1 MGSKRVSKDMKA
13 RVKPTETLNERGNL
27 AAEPGSRDWAIAM
40 RLEILSLL
48 ADNESSAK
56 HLRMTVLDMQER
68 HGYKHLFRENGKPFL
83 TFEEFCVERQPF
95 GLGYESRVI
104 QHIIE
109 EREDI
114 QARAQRAEPLLD
126 DGGDRRSPRFQIDN
140 VKLKGG
146 NSSEYLLR
154 KLAREAKGDPVAAA
168 VLDRV
173 KRGEYKSVRAAA
185 IDAGIVK
192 PDTPLV
198 LLKRAWARASQREQ
212 KEFIEWT
219 GREIAA

>member
-1 MGSKRVSKDMKA
+1 MKPQ
-13 RVKPTETLNERGNL
+13 RKPVQTLNDRGNL

-40 RLEILSLL
+40 RLEILGLL
-48 ADNESSAK
+48 ADNESSAR

-109 EREDI
+109 ERENI
-114 QARAQRAEPLLD
+114 QARAQRAEPLLSHGRPKSKD
-126 DGGDRRSPRFQIDN
+126 
-140 VKLKGG
+140 KGSNITFSRG
-146 NSSEYLLR
+146 TSSEYLLR
-154 KLAREAKGDPVAAA
+154 KLAREAEGDPVAAA

-173 KRGEYKSVRAAA
+173 KHGEYKSVRAAA

-198 LLKRAWARASQREQ
+198 LLKRAWARSSQSEQ
-212 KEFIEWT
+212 EEFMKWIR
-219 GREIAA
+219 REIAT